1 MYDLEIKELVL
12 RALKEDIGHQDMT
25 TAYLVPANQQSTGKF
40 FAKTAGVVAGIK
52 ISQAV
57 FVALEPS
64 INFEIIKNDGD
75 RIEPGDTIALVKGK
89 TAALLS
95 GERLALNFLQ
105 RLSGIATKTSDLVAA
120 IKYFKAEVVDT
131 RKTTPGLRVL
141 EKYAVRV
148 GGGRNHRFGLY
159 DGIMIKDNHIKS
171 AGGITKAVIALRKKV
186 PHTMK
191 IEVEVENLE
200 QLQEALDAG
209 VDIIMLDNMSIEDM
223 KTAVD
228 RTAGK
233 ALLEASGGIS
243 EQNIIEVAKTGVD
256 FVSTGAITHSVSSL
270 DISFDIIQVEEV

>member
-12 RALKEDIGHQDMT
+12 RALKEDIGHQDLT
-25 TAYLVPANQQSTGKF
+25 TAYLVPATQQSTGRF

-52 ISQAV
+52 ITQAV
-57 FVALEPS
+57 FTALEPLV
-64 INFEIIKNDGD
+64 NFEIIKNDGD

-89 TAALLS
+89 TASLLS

-148 GGGRNHRFGLY
+148 GGGRNHRCGLY
-159 DGIMIKDNHIKS
+159 DGILIKDNHIKS

-223 KTAVD
+223 KTAVE

-233 ALLEASGGIS
+233 ALLEASGGIN
-243 EQNIIEVAKTGVD
+243 EQNIVEVAKTGVD

-270 DISFDIIQVEEV
+270 DISFDIIQVEGT